1 MKAITARLNRDQERI
16 VRAKVAD
23 EIDTQMKAYLIQYD
37 ALWLYTLARAY
48 GWRKKRLER
57 AYKMFYALRE
67 RDKARAA
74 GDGYGGHI
82 ESEAMKWLKEWGVDM
97 SELAKNGEPVVKT
110 VVRS

>member
-1 MKAITARLNRDQERI
+1 MKAITNKLNKEQERI

-23 EIDTQMKAYLIQYD
+23 EIDTQMKAYLIHYD
-37 ALWLYTLARAY
+37 ALWLYSLARAY

-57 AYKMFYALRE
+57 AYKMFYSLRQ
-67 RDKARAA
+67 RDKARAN

-110 VVRS
+110 EVHS